1 MKTVHLKL
9 FFPRNW
15 YHARKLNIYADGKKL
30 SWIMHNQRIEVQ
42 LPEETQSLEWKLDYF
57 KNSIQL
63 PPGEKLLH
71 ILLFMNV
78 GHGTLP
84 LYLKTL
90 KRKCIQGK
98 IVSKEEFKYSTSTVI
113 YQNNQEWMIPLAQL
127 DKSIL
132 FIGLLIGIISLVYAV
147 FMQTEWRDIVFLLA
161 GGTIV
166 SLLILIFEKNK
177 VSLMDYKSRMW
188 ASVGSFILIILLI
201 SQNDFVIQILLTILT
216 IGFIL
221 RLINHFQKLHTR

>member
-15 YHARKLNIYADGKKL
+15 YHARKLKIYANNKKL
-30 SWIMHNQRIEVQ
+30 AWIMHNQTIEIQ
-42 LPEETQSLEWKLDYF
+42 IPKETQSLEWKLDYF
-57 KNSIQL
+57 KNTISL
-63 PPGEKLLH
+63 PNKKQPLY
-71 ILLFMNV
+71 ILLSMNV
-78 GHGTLP
+78 GRGTLQ

-98 IVSKEEFKYSTSTVI
+98 IVTQEEFENSTSTTI
-113 YQNNQEWMIPLAQL
+113 YQNDQEWFPRIQL

-147 FMQTEWRDIVFLLA
+147 FMQTEWRDIVFLLG
-161 GGTIV
+161 GGTIL

-177 VSLMDYKSRMW
+177 IALGEYKNRMW
-188 ASVGSFILIILLI
+188 ASIGSFILTIFLIPTHDFAIQMLLI
-201 SQNDFVIQILLTILT
+201 ILT

-221 RLINHFQKLHTR
+221 RFLLHIKKLQAK